1 MSLKVLIVDDHP
13 LMRGAL
19 RIAAES
25 LSEAVEIAMAGTLA
39 EALAQLRGPVAHDL
53 IILDLTLPDARGIE
67 ALQRLRD
74 LHPEIAVTV
83 ISGDTERSTILR
95 CLDAGAC
102 GFIPKSASHERT
114 ITALRQVLTGGVY
127 LPPEAAARQDFA
139 TMQPPSVPFG
149 ADPRQLG
156 LTERQMD
163 VLRLLLQGLPNKLIC
178 RRLELAEGT
187 VKVHVS
193 AVLRALGVR
202 TRTQAVVAAA
212 RLGLKFR
219 DPPEKH

>member
-1 MSLKVLIVDDHP
+1 MSLKVLIIDDHP

-19 RIAAES
+19 RMSAES
-25 LSEAVEIAMAGTLA
+25 LSEAVEVSMAASLN
-39 EALAQLRGPVAHDL
+39 EASHYLRGHERQDL
-53 IILDLTLPDARGIE
+53 VLLDLTLPDARGIE
-67 ALQRLRD
+67 ALQRLREV
-74 LHPEIAVTV
+74 HPELAIVVVSA
-83 ISGDTERSTILR
+83 DTDRSTILR

-102 GFIPKSASHERT
+102 GFIPKSASNERT
-114 ITALRQVLTGGVY
+114 TSALRQVVSGGVY

-139 TMQPPSVPFG
+139 TMAPPSSSFQT
-149 ADPRQLG
+149 DPRQLG
-156 LTERQMD
+156 LTERQVD

-202 TRTQAVVAAA
+202 TRTQAVVAAS
-212 RLGLKFR
+212 RLGLKLR
-219 DPPEKH
+219 DPPEH